1 MVRVVIVGAHGR
13 VAQQLMRLLY
23 DGGDEIVGIVRN
35 EEHADD
41 VYRLGGEGVLL
52 DIETATEDELA
63 AAFEGAD
70 VVVFSAGAGV
80 GSGVERKRTVDYA
93 GSVKAAVAAERAG
106 IRRFI
111 QVSAHG
117 VDSPVAPD
125 ADEVW
130 AAYVT
135 AKRDADAALRESSL
149 AWTILRP
156 GSLTSEGGTGRVTL
170 GPDVARG
177 SISRE
182 DVAATIVAAIAE
194 PRSAGHTW
202 ELVAGDVPI
211 TQAVRDQLDA
221 VTT

>member
-1 MVRVVIVGAHGR
+1 MTRIAIVGAHGR

-52 DIETATEDELA
+52 DLETVTEDALA
-63 AAFEGAD
+63 TAFEGAD

-93 GSVKAAVAAERAG
+93 GSVKAAAAAERAG
-106 IRRFI
+106 VRRFI
-111 QVSAHG
+111 QVSAYG

-130 AAYVT
+130 SAYVS

-156 GSLTSEGGTGRVTL
+156 GSLTSEEGTGLVTL
-170 GPDVARG
+170 GPEVARG

-182 DVAATIVAAIAE
+182 DLAATIVATIAE

-202 ELVAGDVPI
+202 ELIAGDVPI
-211 TQAVRDQLDA
+211 EQAVRAQLGA
-221 VTT
+221 